1 MIVMIRRQPFGRTG
15 HESSATIFG
24 AAALG
29 QVTQTVADET
39 LRLLDRYGVNHIDVA
54 ASYGDAELRIGPWME
69 KRRKDFFL
77 ATKTGMRTYAEA
89 KEEFSKSLD
98 RLKVKGVDLIQLHN
112 LTHPEE
118 WETAMGGDGA
128 LKALTEAREQGL
140 TRFIGV
146 TGHGLFA
153 PAMHMR
159 SLKRHDFDSVLL
171 PWNYVL
177 HRDERYRREFNALL
191 GMCGDRGVAVQTIK
205 SITRG
210 PWGEKRHTAETWY
223 EPFEAQGDIGL
234 AVSWIL
240 GQGTIFLNTASDV
253 RLLPKVFEAA
263 NINAPK
269 PSDEEMEELSKR
281 THMSRLFVS

>member
-1 MIVMIRRQPFGRTG
+1 MIRRQPFGRTG
-15 HESSATIFG
+15 HDSSATIFG

-29 QVTQTVADET
+29 QVTQKVADET
-39 LRLLDRYGVNHIDVA
+39 LKLLDRYGVNHIDVA

-89 KEEFSKSLD
+89 KEEFSKSLN

-159 SLKRHDFDSVLL
+159 SLKRFDFDSVLL

-177 HRDERYRREFNALL
+177 HGDERYRREFNSLL

-253 RLLPKVFEAA
+253 RLLPKVLEAA